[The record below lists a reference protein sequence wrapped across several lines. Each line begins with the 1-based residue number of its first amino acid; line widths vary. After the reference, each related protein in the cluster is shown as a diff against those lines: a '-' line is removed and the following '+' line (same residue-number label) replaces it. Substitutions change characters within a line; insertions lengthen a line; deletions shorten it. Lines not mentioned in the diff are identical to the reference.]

1 MDRFG
6 LLSMCVCEAAF
17 HRMREPGN
25 ILEGTHSVTS
35 ESDPGSTQHHPNPA
49 SESHV
54 PKLPELR
61 QLRAV
66 FTTSACCRSSPKTNS
81 WKSCCLLGPSFPI
94 FSMLRWCGAV
104 SGHIKSFAK
113 EHAKEGCSAWV
124 TIPLPLFFSL
134 SFPPDGAL
142 AQLLDLLRC
151 HLIAALVLCGTWHPP
166 KDF

>member
-1 MDRFG
+1 MERFG

-17 HRMREPGN
+17 HSMRKPGN

-35 ESDPGSTQHHPNPA
+35 ESDPGTTEHHPNPA

-81 WKSCCLLGPSFPI
+81 WQSCCLLGPSFPI

-124 TIPLPLFFSL
+124 TIPSPFFFPFL
-134 SFPPDGAL
+134 SPQTEP
-142 AQLLDLLRC
+142 
-151 HLIAALVLCGTWHPP
+151 WHN
-166 KDF
+166 FWISYVAI